1 MVAAVESVT
10 PGRGVWR
17 IGSVAALALV
27 VGVIV
32 WQWDAIPLPGRPET
46 DPLTGLLAALLGLA
60 AVLSAL
66 ACTGSLVGVA
76 AFQRKSR
83 LSSKGLILDEQA
95 TARMATA
102 RRWALSWALA
112 SLLLVP
118 FNAAD
123 TTGVPVT
130 YAFASLPDFLSSSQ
144 TAQGW
149 LLTAVVALVVAAW
162 CNFALTWR
170 SAVAAA
176 VATVVAGLPTVVT
189 AQVSVGAGHDWA
201 TDSAIVFTVA
211 TGVWFAFCWAL
222 AQTPIIAE
230 DAAAALK
237 RYQRVALTAL
247 LIALP
252 TRAVIAVFELAGQAP
267 WRSPYGLGVLVLLLL
282 LVSLA
287 ARVLVR
293 EVGRRRGGALHT
305 EPGDDAVPDQITG
318 LIERLLRGVRAD
330 LALVLLVLAVQ
341 VALVH
346 LAPPR
351 FLVPQSPQQNFLG
364 FELPQAPGLSTML
377 LPGRPNVLL
386 TVVALTAI
394 TLYVVGY
401 VRLRR
406 RGDGWPVGRL
416 VAWVAGWSV
425 VLVLAT
431 TRVWMFSSATFSWH
445 MLVHMSLNMLVPVL
459 LVLAGPITLLLRAA
473 PVTRKTQLMGVRDA
487 VEAMLSWRLVQRLT
501 HPLLIWA
508 VFIGSFYVLYFSSL
522 FGDAMRY
529 HWAHQLM
536 TFHFL
541 AVGSLFYGLVIGVD
555 RPPRPLPHVAR
566 LGFVFAAM
574 PFHAFFAVGVL
585 SGDSIIGANFYNSL
599 DLTWMK
605 DLAAEQQTG
614 GQIAWATGELPLLI
628 VIIALVF
635 QWFRQDQR
643 VARRSD
649 RSSDAGHDDS
659 AEAYNDMLAELAKR
673 DRQQTLR
680 P

>member
-1 MVAAVESVT
+1 MGVQQAKSVT

-17 IGSVAALALV
+17 LGSLAALVLIVLV
-27 VGVIV
+27 LV
-32 WQWDAIPLPGRPET
+32 WRWNAVPLPGRPET
-46 DPLTGLLAALLGLA
+46 DSLTGLVAAVLGLT

-76 AFQRKSR
+76 AYQRKSR
-83 LSSKGLILDEQA
+83 LSGKVLALDEEA

-102 RRWALSWALA
+102 RRWALAWAMA
-112 SLLLVP
+112 SAVLVP

-123 TTGVPVT
+123 TAGVPAT
-130 YAFASLPDFLSSSQ
+130 YAFASLPDFLTSSQ
-144 TAQGW
+144 TAQAW
-149 LLTAVVALVVAAW
+149 LLTAVIALVVAAW
-162 CNFALTWR
+162 CAFALTWR
-170 SAVAAA
+170 SAVAAS
-176 VATVVAGLPTVVT
+176 VVSVVAGLPTVVT
-189 AQVSVGAGHDWA
+189 AQVSVGADHDWA
-201 TDSAIVFTVA
+201 TDSAILFTVA

-222 AQTPIIAE
+222 ARTPIASP
-230 DAAAALK
+230 DAVAALK
-237 RYQRVALTAL
+237 RYQRVALTGLA
-247 LIALP
+247 IALP
-252 TRAVIAVFELAGQAP
+252 TRVVIAVFELAGQAP
-267 WRSPYGLGVLVLLLL
+267 WRSVYGLGLLFLLLL
-282 LVSLA
+282 LVGLA
-287 ARVLVR
+287 GQVLVR
-293 EVGRRRGGALHT
+293 EVGRRRGGPEDSAGAL
-305 EPGDDAVPDQITG
+305 
-318 LIERLLRGVRAD
+318 RSLRGIRID
-330 LALVLLVLAVQ
+330 LALVLLVLGTQ
-341 VALVH
+341 VVLVH
-346 LAPPR
+346 LDPPR
-351 FLVPQSPQQNFLG
+351 FLVPQSPQQNYLG
-364 FELPQAPGLSTML
+364 FELPQAPRLSTML
-377 LPGRPNVLL
+377 TPGRPNVLL
-386 TVVALTAI
+386 TVVALAAI
-394 TLYVVGY
+394 ALYLVGY

-406 RGDGWPVGRL
+406 RGDAWPLGRL
-416 VAWVAGWSV
+416 VAWVTGWSV

-431 TRVWMFSSATFSWH
+431 TRIWQFSSGTFSWH

-459 LVLAGPITLLLRAA
+459 LVLAGPITLVLRAA

-501 HPLLIWA
+501 HPLLIWV

-585 SGDSIIGANFYNSL
+585 SGDSIIGANFYHSL
-599 DLTWMK
+599 DLSWMK

-643 VARRSD
+643 LARRSD
-649 RSSDAGHDDS
+649 RASDAGQDDS

-673 DRQQTLR
+673 DQQRSLR